1 MVKTLTDRFKIGKS
15 KEKKLDLVSAVSEK
29 NYEAKFNEIY
39 STAQRD
45 REKYEGLLNRY
56 SEGKILK
63 QEKKKTGFNNYIKR
77 GIVTLGLMGCL
88 ASCEPIVKTGDINVT
103 VEDKNYKPNAELQVS
118 PENAKIGEEVSIS
131 VSGTDENGVGDI
143 KEYNLGIDENKNGLF
158 ELEEITTD
166 NKPIQLKKSFSEPG
180 EYKIY
185 SKCVDKAG
193 EFSEAEKKITIYSPE
208 TPIDPTLP
216 TVDFSDLDKNL
227 VDGRTKTIILPA
239 PTDADTE
246 GEILYNSVKSLD
258 DKVSATLNGRE
269 LTLTAIPV
277 SEETNYQL
285 EFDFGTEQGGK
296 NKATLEGKI
305 KNLCDISGDLQDN
318 ETDSNQAGEIR
329 LYNQDKVKLAETNT
343 SNGVF
348 DIQASEPASEIYL
361 QAKVGDNGYIRTIIL
376 DGSKDYSGKI
386 VRAVTEPDFPTT
398 GGNPKADFKEFLRRT
413 NFGYTRIMKEGLK
426 RWNFGE
432 EENGTIF
439 QGLEILDKD
448 PNTRAQF
455 TQAQQELIEQYIKES
470 GYLRGGEINIQKD
483 DEGSEKHYVKYTN
496 KIVPQ
501 EGWGIIIPARLDSNI
516 AGLTDTY
523 DTNGDNYIDRFR
535 IQVDINCVDEET
547 VLHELV
553 GHGLIYFGHSFDTS
567 DKLIDND
574 TPVVSSIMDWNNL
587 SKKLTKEDIKGNY
600 VIEELTY
607 PVKSDIEE
615 ILGMNWMN

>member
-15 KEKKLDLVSAVSEK
+15 KEKKLDLVTAVSEK
-29 NYEAKFNEIY
+29 NYDAKFNEIY

-77 GIVTLGLMGCL
+77 GIATLGLIGYL
-88 ASCEPIVKTGDINVT
+88 AGCEPLVKTGNINVT
-103 VEDKNYKPNAELQVS
+103 VGDKNYKPNAELQVS
-118 PENAKIGEEVSIS
+118 PEYAKVGEEVSIS
-131 VSGTDENGVGDI
+131 ASGTDENGIEDI
-143 KEYNLGIDENKNGLF
+143 KEYHLGIDENKNGLF
-158 ELEEITTD
+158 ELEEMTTD
-166 NKPIQLKKSFSEPG
+166 YKPIQLKKTFSESG
-180 EYKIY
+180 EYKLY

-193 EFSEAEKKITIYSPE
+193 EFSEVEKKLNIYAPE
-208 TPIDPTLP
+208 IPIDPTLP
-216 TVDFSDLDKNL
+216 TVDFSGLDKTL
-227 VDGRTKTIILPA
+227 VDGRTKTITLPA

-246 GEILYNSVKSLD
+246 GEILYNSVRSLD

-305 KNLCDISGDLQDN
+305 ENLCDISGDLQDN
-318 ETDSNQAGEIR
+318 ETDSNQEGEIR
-329 LYNQDKVKLAETNT
+329 LYNKDKIKLAETNT
-343 SNGVF
+343 SDGVF
-348 DIQASEPASEIYL
+348 NVQASEPASEIYL
-361 QAKVGDNGYIRTIIL
+361 QAKVGDNGYIRTITL
-376 DGSKDYSGKI
+376 DGSKDYSGKM
-386 VRAVTEPDFPTT
+386 VRAVSEPDFETF

-413 NFGYTRIMKEGLK
+413 NFGFRRGDLYGGLK

-432 EENGTIF
+432 EEDGTIF

-448 PNTRAQF
+448 PNTGAQF

-470 GYLRGGEINIQKD
+470 GYLRGGEINIQQD
-483 DEGSEKHYVKYTN
+483 DEGSEKHYVKNSDGTTSAL
-496 KIVPQ
+496 K
-501 EGWGIIIPARLDSNI
+501 GWGIIIPARLDSNI

-523 DTNGDNYIDRFR
+523 DTNGDNYIDRYKIRLDTNHIDSR
-535 IQVDINCVDEET
+535 IIIHEF
-547 VLHELV
+547 LH
-553 GHGLIYFGHSFDTS
+553 GMIYFGHSHEEEDNKVIESLMAYNGGDATS
-567 DKLIDND
+567 M
-574 TPVVSSIMDWNNL
+574 T
-587 SKKLTKEDIKGNY
+587 EADIKGNY

>member
-361 QAKVGDNGYIRTIIL
+361 QAKVGDDGYIRTITL

-386 VRAVTEPDFPTT
+386 VRAVTEPDFETF

-413 NFGYTRIMKEGLK
+413 NFGFRRGDLYGGLK

-448 PNTRAQF
+448 PNTGAQF
-455 TQAQQELIEQYIKES
+455 TQAQQELIEQYIRES
-470 GYLRGGEINIQKD
+470 GYLRGQEINIQQD
-483 DEGSEKHYVKYTN
+483 DENSEKHYDKYTN

-523 DTNGDNYIDRFR
+523 DTNGDNYMDRYKIRLDTEYIDSR
-535 IQVDINCVDEET
+535 IIIHEF
-547 VLHELV
+547 LH
-553 GHGLIYFGHSFDTS
+553 GMIYFGHSHEEG
-567 DKLIDND
+567 DNKIIESLMAYND
-574 TPVVSSIMDWNNL
+574 GNAKSMTEADV
-587 SKKLTKEDIKGNY
+587 KGNY

-607 PVKSDIEE
+607 PVKSNIEE